1 MILLIV
7 TASDGNFSKQLENLM
22 VSKTQNFNL
31 LKKSLKIL
39 EKNVKFWKHLK
50 TLSIQEKNKIL

>member
-1 MILLIV
+1 MI
-7 TASDGNFSKQLENLM
+7 
-22 VSKTQNFNL
+22 SKTQNFKL

-50 TLSIQEKNKIL
+50 TLNIKKKKKYYNVKYFE